1 LASGWG
7 AGYRVSWQAVA
18 GSCVLTA
25 VAAGWWALEARH
37 RAEGTAR
44 VEFVALGGSAA
55 AGVSTREFLAT
66 EAQLLMSRAVCE
78 AALRTLA
85 STSKEPLSEQSIGDL
100 REALEVQ
107 QIDESLVMEV
117 RLDGAE
123 PRQVELTLKAVLDG
137 YLRAAEQRREDV
149 NALLNRSSQAFEQ
162 NLEAIGRA
170 ESGLASTLRTQG
182 GVEAQG
188 QTPQEIAE
196 IQRTLLQAELEG
208 GRQRAELSML
218 EEALRQREPAALVPL
233 ASARMAQLRADKLVA
248 RRLLAAQLAV
258 EHPKLRAAE
267 AELDTIALRIREEV
281 HERAEELRRRIQQG
295 EQSQH
300 ELEKLLSRVQERSQ
314 QRELERL
321 AEERYRREIAL
332 RTQVHDLQLA
342 TLAKAK
348 LAKAPSF
355 TPRVFEPARV
365 RERHALLTA
374 LRLLTVMG
382 VAISSLLLV
391 LRLRASAHR

>member
-1 LASGWG
+1 M
-7 AGYRVSWQAVA
+7 
-18 GSCVLTA
+18 
-25 VAAGWWALEARH
+25 EARH

-44 VEFVALGGSAA
+44 VEFVALGGGTSAS
-55 AGVSTREFLAT
+55 VSTREFLAT

-78 AALRTLA
+78 VASRALA
-85 STSKEPLSEQSIGDL
+85 STSMPLSEQTIDDL
-100 REALEVQ
+100 REALKVQ

-117 RLDGAE
+117 NLDGAE
-123 PRQVELTLKAVLDG
+123 PRQVELTLKAVLDS

-170 ESGLASTLRTQG
+170 ETGLASTLRTQA
-182 GVEAQG
+182 GVEAQVHA
-188 QTPQEIAE
+188 PQEIAE
-196 IQRTLLQAELEG
+196 IQRMLLHAELEA

-218 EEALRQREPAALVPL
+218 EEALRQKEPAALVPL
-233 ASARMAQLRADKLVA
+233 ASVRMAQLRADKLVA
-248 RRLLAAQLAV
+248 ARLLAAQLAV
-258 EHPKLRAAE
+258 EHPKLKAAE

-281 HERAEELRRRIQQG
+281 HERAEELSRRIQRS
-295 EQSQH
+295 ERSQQ
-300 ELEKLLSRVQERSQ
+300 ELENLLSRVQERTQ

-321 AEERYRREIAL
+321 EQERYRREIAL

-348 LAKAPSF
+348 LAEAPSF
-355 TPRVFEPARV
+355 VPRVFEPARV
-365 RERHALLTA
+365 RERRVLPAALRVVTA
-374 LRLLTVMG
+374 LG